1 MADKMGTLSGWGPQW
16 LDDDRVCFRLWAPE
30 AEPLGLLVDDVRY
43 AMNRVEGGW
52 FEAEVSGLRDGAR
65 YRFRLP
71 NGSEVIDPAAHFQPE
86 GLQAPSM
93 VVDHRR
99 YRWQAQD
106 WSCFP
111 WEEAIV
117 SEIHIGTFTKAGTF
131 AAAIERLPHLAET
144 GINALEVLPVAHFPG
159 ARGWGYDGVLHYA
172 PHSAYGSPDDVK
184 AFVDA
189 AHQHG
194 IAVYLD
200 VVYNHFGP
208 EENHLSR
215 YAPDFFHT
223 VRATPWGVALDFT
236 REPVRRYFVDNAL
249 HWLEHYRFDGLR
261 LDATHEVYDDS
272 AEHVL
277 AEIVREVRACFPERR
292 IHLIAEGQR
301 HRWGMVGYRAGR
313 PLLYDAGWNDHFHQA
328 LSVVVTGEAG
338 GYYAD
343 FAESPEKGLAL
354 AMEGRKPESRSPR
367 EMVAEADYAE
377 AHWPPQAF
385 MNFLQNHDQVGNR
398 AFGDRLWTRIDPSL
412 ARILT
417 ALLLL
422 SPQIPL
428 LFMGDEYG
436 EVNAFMFF
444 ADYTGELGEAV
455 RNGRRDEA
463 VNFGSIAPE
472 DRGTALPDPLSP
484 QTFEASKLDWDF
496 AMTAEARERLALHRQ
511 LIALRRK
518 HIVPLL
524 AAREPVNASVIEAE
538 DGRLAIDW
546 QFAQAKLQLRV
557 KLKST
562 PHNLPAA
569 TGSVVWLERSDTAPD
584 GPEILVAIALP
595 GEAVE

>member
-1 MADKMGTLSGWGPQW
+1 MADEVGTFSGWGPQW
-16 LDDDRVCFRLWAPE
+16 LDDKSVRFRLWAPE
-30 AEPLGLLVDDVRY
+30 TEPLEVVVDGARHPMHAVG
-43 AMNRVEGGW
+43 EGW
-52 FEAEVSGLRDGAR
+52 FEADVSSVHDGAR
-65 YRFRLP
+65 YCFRLP

-86 GLQAPSM
+86 GLKGRSM
-93 VVDHRR
+93 LVDHRR
-99 YRWQAQD
+99 YSWQTAG
-106 WSCFP
+106 WTCFP
-111 WEEAIV
+111 WEEAVV
-117 SEIHIGTFTKAGTF
+117 SEIHIGTFTKEGTF

-144 GINALEVLPVAHFPG
+144 GINALEVLPIAHFPG

-172 PHSAYGSPDDVK
+172 PHSSYGSPDDVK
-184 AFVDA
+184 GFVDA
-189 AHQHG
+189 AHAHG

-208 EENHLSR
+208 EENHLPR
-215 YAPDFFHT
+215 YAPGFFH
-223 VRATPWGVALDFT
+223 AEQETPWGVALDFT
-236 REPVRRYFVDNAL
+236 SQPVRRYFVDNAL

-261 LDATHEVYDDS
+261 LDATHEIYDS
-272 AEHVL
+272 SEEHVL
-277 AEIVREVRACFPERR
+277 VEIVREVRARFPDRR

-328 LSVVVTGEAG
+328 LNVIVTGEAG

-343 FAESPEKGLAL
+343 FAKDPEKGLAL
-354 AMEGRKPESRSPR
+354 AMEGRRPESRSPR
-367 EMVAEADYAE
+367 EMVSEADYVE

-385 MNFLQNHDQVGNR
+385 MDFLQNHDQVGNR

-412 ARILT
+412 ARILI

-436 EVNAFMFF
+436 ETNPFMFF

-463 VNFGSIAPE
+463 VNFSSIAPD
-472 DRGTALPDPLSP
+472 DRETALPNPLSEE
-484 QTFEASKLDWDF
+484 TFEASKLDWDVVSS
-496 AMTAEARERLALHRQ
+496 AKAQERLALHRQ

-518 HIVPLL
+518 HIIPLL
-524 AAREPVNASVIEAE
+524 AAREPVSATVIEAE

-546 QFAQAKLQLRV
+546 QFAQAKLQLRA
-557 KLKST
+557 KLKSS
-562 PHNLPAA
+562 HQNLPAA
-569 TGSVVWLERSDTAPD
+569 TGSVVWLERSEFMPD
-584 GPEILVAIALP
+584 GPEILVAIARSDEQA
-595 GEAVE
+595 G